1 MFTVKSRYLSEQV
14 TSTDLTKKKK
24 ENESKSDKG
33 SVSNFIH
40 QLISFNILEIHSKF
54 TFKYWTTNNKNYL
67 FIY

>member
-40 QLISFNILEIHSKF
+40 QLISFNRLEVHSKF
-54 TFKYWTTNNKNYL
+54 TFKY
-67 FIY
+67 